1 MASSTL
7 DSGRFGTI
15 DESVEFNKEHP
26 LSLDN
31 LSEYVYD
38 PGSGVSFAIPDD
50 FFSRNIIIF
59 ENKSKEITIPEGFKY
74 QPVALSLALYK
85 TVDLAPLI
93 LRLNNCASAR
103 DFTMVRAKIFNPSE
117 LDFLLQLVNI
127 NTEKYEESKKNP
139 VRLGTW

>member
-15 DESVEFNKEHP
+15 NESVEFNKEHP

-38 PGSGVSFAIPDD
+38 PDSGVTFTIPDD
-50 FFSRNIIIF
+50 FFSRNLVVLQ
-59 ENKSKEITIPEGFKY
+59 NKSKEITIPEGFKY
-74 QPVALSLALYK
+74 QPAALSLALYK
-85 TVDLAPLI
+85 TVDFAPLL

-103 DFTMVRAKIFNPSE
+103 DFTMSRVSILNPSE
-117 LDFLLQLVNI
+117 LDFVLQLINV
-127 NTEKYEESKKNP
+127 NTEKYEVSKNKP
-139 VRLGTW
+139 LRLGTW